1 MANARRG
8 ERDRSPVRFPA
19 ILFLLFLALVAGT
32 LIWLTLASPGWEDA
46 RQPTG
51 PRFDI
56 AVGVPSTPA
65 KPEQKI
71 TVPEPETPAP
81 EPETPAPKTEKPAP
95 EPEKPAPE
103 PEKPAPEQAESEPE
117 KIKPAEQKAADKPAP
132 PDKPPA
138 LPPKELPGVLDSD
151 LLLPPPMP
159 ELPPLPPVEPLTA
172 GPDPA
177 LMQQTPAGPLP
188 AIAPDGRESW
198 RVYARPFDNPDERP
212 RIAIVITGLGINT
225 RTTETAVHGL
235 PGQVTL
241 AFVPYADRL
250 PRWIALARAAGHEV
264 MLAVPMEP
272 IDFPQEDPGPQALL
286 MSLTPGDN
294 LKRLEWALS
303 RANGYIGITNFLGSA
318 FTRSRK
324 QMRAMMHSLKARGL
338 MFLDSYSA
346 PASVASDLA
355 SEIGVPWANNEVFI
369 DDKTSG
375 MAIDTK
381 LEKVEHL
388 AREEGF
394 AIAIGNG
401 YPVTIERVAKW
412 ASKIEQRGFVLA
424 PISALANTTVEQ

>member
-8 ERDRSPVRFPA
+8 ERNRSPVRIPA

-32 LIWLTLASPGWEDA
+32 LIWLTLASPGWKDA

-56 AVGVPSTPA
+56 AVEVPSTPA
-65 KPEQKI
+65 KPEQEI
-71 TVPEPETPAP
+71 SVPEPETPAP
-81 EPETPAPKTEKPAP
+81 EPEQPAP
-95 EPEKPAPE
+95 EPETSAPE
-103 PEKPAPEQAESEPE
+103 PEKPAPEQTKPEPE
-117 KIKPAEQKAADKPAP
+117 QKKPAERKTADKPARP
-132 PDKPPA
+132 GKPPA
-138 LPPKELPGVLDSD
+138 PPPGVLDSD

-177 LMQQTPAGPLP
+177 LMQQTAAGPLP

-198 RVYARPFDNPDERP
+198 RVYARPFDNSDERP
-212 RIAIVITGLGINT
+212 RIAIVITGLGINA
-225 RTTETAVHGL
+225 RTTQTAVQGL

-318 FTRSRK
+318 FARSRK
-324 QMRAMMHSLKARGL
+324 QMRALMHSLKARGL

-346 PASVASDLA
+346 PASAASDLA
-355 SEIGVPWANNEVFI
+355 SEIGVPWVNNEVFI
-369 DDKTSG
+369 DDKTSV
-375 MAIDTK
+375 MAIDAR
-381 LEKVEHL
+381 LEKVEHI

-401 YPVTIERVAKW
+401 YPITIERVAKW

-424 PISALANTTVEQ
+424 PISALANTAVEQ

>member
-1 MANARRG
+1 MANAGRG
-8 ERDRSPVRFPA
+8 ERNRSPVRIPA

-32 LIWLTLASPGWEDA
+32 LIWLTLASPEWKDA

-56 AVGVPSTPA
+56 AVEVPSTPA
-65 KPEQKI
+65 KPEQEI
-71 TVPEPETPAP
+71 SAP
-81 EPETPAPKTEKPAP
+81 EPETLVPK
-95 EPEKPAPE
+95 
-103 PEKPAPEQAESEPE
+103 PEKPAPEQTKPKPEPE
-117 KIKPAEQKAADKPAP
+117 PEPEPEPKKPAEQKTADKPAR

-138 LPPKELPGVLDSD
+138 PPPRELPGVLDSD

-177 LMQQTPAGPLP
+177 LMQQTAAGPLP
-188 AIAPDGRESW
+188 AIAPDGRKSW
-198 RVYARPFDNPDERP
+198 RVYARPFDESDERP

-225 RTTETAVHGL
+225 RTTQTAVQGL

-250 PRWIALARAAGHEV
+250 PRWVALARAAGHEV

-272 IDFPQEDPGPQALL
+272 IDFPQQDPGPQALL

-303 RANGYIGITNFLGSA
+303 RATGYIGITNFLGSA

-324 QMRAMMHSLKARGL
+324 QMRALMHSLKARGL

-346 PASVASDLA
+346 PASAASDLA
-355 SEIGVPWANNEVFI
+355 GEIGVPWANNEVFI
-369 DDKTSG
+369 DDKTSV
-375 MAIDTK
+375 MAIDAR
-381 LEKVEHL
+381 LEKVEHI

-401 YPVTIERVAKW
+401 YPITIERVAKW
-412 ASKIEQRGFVLA
+412 ASKIEQRGFVLV
-424 PISALANTTVEQ
+424 PISALANTAVEQ